1 MPGPTPS
8 RGVPRVAIAGFFLEC
23 NRWSPPTTPDLFE
36 QSVDLAGD
44 ELLAQL
50 RSDRPRLLPDTIGFV
65 AAMDEAG
72 PWVPVPTRVA
82 GAQPGGP
89 AEQPWF
95 EALVADI
102 ESRLRAA
109 MPLDG
114 VFISSHGAALTTA
127 LEDPDGELFSRIRAV
142 VGPDVPVVAVLDLHA
157 NVTRTMTDALS
168 AMVAYRT
175 NPHQDLRERGREA
188 AALMRRFLREGPG
201 GVALRKLPLV
211 APATSQLI
219 APGTVYAEL
228 IEEGQAELDAE
239 VLNVSLF
246 GGFALADSPTCGFA
260 VAVTA
265 RQGARERAE
274 QVAERLAQ
282 RVWNERRRFVSRLV
296 PMEEAVAQAV
306 RTGREGGPPLILAD
320 VADNPGGGGGGNTVD
335 LLRAL
340 LHAGAQGVLLGVFTD
355 AALARQAHAAGV
367 GARIEAIFNR
377 EHAAPLPGA
386 DGRALAQAF
395 PGVTRLTWPAS
406 VLALSDGRFLGR
418 RGLVAGT
425 QREMGPSALLDLGGV
440 KVAVISQRQQLL
452 DPAQLDVLGVDLAT
466 VRTLVVKSRGHFRAA
481 FEGFASPGRILE
493 VDCPG
498 LTTPNLRTL
507 AWRRLPRPIFPL
519 DDDAAWAAPAG

>member
-1 MPGPTPS
+1 
-8 RGVPRVAIAGFFLEC
+8 VAIAGFFLEC
-23 NRWSPPTTPDLFE
+23 NRWSPVTTPAMFE

-44 ELLAQL
+44 ALAAQL
-50 RSDRPRLLPDTIGFV
+50 RGERPRLLPDTIGFV

-95 EALVADI
+95 EALVGDI

-114 VFISSHGAALTTA
+114 VFITSHGAALTTA

-157 NVTRTMTDALS
+157 NVTQKMTDALS
-168 AMVAYRT
+168 ALVAYRT
-175 NPHQDLRERGREA
+175 NPHQDLRERGEEA
-188 AALMRRFLREGPG
+188 AALMRRFLLEGPG
-201 GVALRKLPLV
+201 CVALRKLPLV
-211 APATSQLI
+211 APSTSQLI
-219 APGTVYAEL
+219 APGTVYAQL
-228 IEEGQAELDAE
+228 IEAGQAALDAQ

-246 GGFALADSPTCGFA
+246 GGFALADSTTCGFA

-274 QVAERLAQ
+274 QVAAQLAQ
-282 RVWNERRRFVSRLV
+282 RVWDERHRFVSRLV
-296 PMEEAVAQAV
+296 PLEQAVAQAV
-306 RTGREGGPPLILAD
+306 RAGLEGGPALILAD
-320 VADNPGGGGGGNTVD
+320 VADNPGGGAGGNTVD

-340 LHAGAQGVLLGVFTD
+340 LQAGAQGVLLGVFTD
-355 AALARQAHAAGV
+355 AALARQAHAEGL
-367 GARIEAIFNR
+367 GAQFEAVFNR
-377 EHAAPLPGA
+377 MQHDALPGTA
-386 DGRALAQAF
+386 GATTAF
-395 PGVTRLTWPAS
+395 PGATRFTWQAR
-406 VLALSDGRFLGR
+406 VVALSDGRFLGR

-425 QREMGPSALLDLGGV
+425 QRDMGPSALLDLGGV
-440 KVAVISQRQQLL
+440 RVAVISQRQQLL
-452 DPAQLDVLGVDLAT
+452 DPAQLDVLGVELAT

-481 FEGFASPGRILE
+481 FEGFAPPERILE

-507 AWRRLPRPIFPL
+507 AWRRLPRPIYPL
-519 DDDAAWAAPAG
+519 DDDATWDVSAG

>member
-1 MPGPTPS
+1 VSGSMP
-8 RGVPRVAIAGFFLEC
+8 RRAAPRVAITGFFLEC
-23 NRWSPPTTPDLFE
+23 NRWSPVTTPAMFE

-44 ELLAQL
+44 ALLAQL

-65 AAMDEAG
+65 QAMDEAG
-72 PWVPVPTRVA
+72 PWVPVPTRAA

-102 ESRLRAA
+102 VRRLRAA

-127 LEDPDGELFSRIRAV
+127 LEDPDGVLYARIREV
-142 VGPDVPVVAVLDLHA
+142 VGPQVPVVAVLDLHA
-157 NVTRTMTDALS
+157 NVSRAMTDAVS
-168 AMVAYRT
+168 AVVAYRT

-188 AALMRRFLREGPG
+188 ASLMRRFLEEGPG
-201 GVALRKLPLV
+201 EVALRKLPLV

-219 APGTVYAEL
+219 APGTVYAQL
-228 IEEGQAELDAE
+228 IDEGQAELDAE

-246 GGFALADSPTCGFA
+246 GGFALADSATCGFA

-265 RQGARERAE
+265 RRGARERAE
-274 QVAERLAQ
+274 QVASHLAQ
-282 RVWNERRRFVSRLV
+282 RAWDERRRFVSRLV
-296 PMEEAVAQAV
+296 PLQEAVAQAV

-386 DGRALAQAF
+386 DGRVLAQAF
-395 PGVTRLTWPAS
+395 PGVARLTWPAS

-452 DPAQLDVLGVDLAT
+452 DPAQLDVLGVDPAT

-481 FEGFASPGRILE
+481 FEGFAPPGRVLE

>member
-1 MPGPTPS
+1 MQHPVPRAGA
-8 RGVPRVAIAGFFLEC
+8 PRVAIAGFFLEC
-23 NRWSPPTTPDLFE
+23 NRWSPVTTPAMFE

-44 ELLAQL
+44 ALAAQL
-50 RSDRPRLLPDTIGFV
+50 RGERPRLLPDTIGFV

-95 EALVADI
+95 EALVGDI

-114 VFISSHGAALTTA
+114 VFITSHGAALTTA

-157 NVTRTMTDALS
+157 NVTQKMTDALS
-168 AMVAYRT
+168 ALVAYRT
-175 NPHQDLRERGREA
+175 NPHQDLRERGEEA
-188 AALMRRFLREGPG
+188 AALMRRFLLEGPG
-201 GVALRKLPLV
+201 CVALRKLPLV
-211 APATSQLI
+211 APSTSQLI
-219 APGTVYAEL
+219 APGTVYAQL
-228 IEEGQAELDAE
+228 IEEGQAALDAQ

-246 GGFALADSPTCGFA
+246 GGFALADSTTCGFA

-274 QVAERLAQ
+274 QVAAQLAQ
-282 RVWNERRRFVSRLV
+282 RVWDERHRFVSRLV
-296 PMEEAVAQAV
+296 PLEQAVAQAV
-306 RTGREGGPPLILAD
+306 RAGLEGGPALILAD
-320 VADNPGGGGGGNTVD
+320 VADNPGGGAGGNTVD

-340 LHAGAQGVLLGVFTD
+340 LQAGAQGVLLGVFTD
-355 AALARQAHAAGV
+355 AALARQAHAEGV
-367 GARIEAIFNR
+367 GAQFEAVFNR
-377 EHAAPLPGA
+377 MQHDALPGA
-386 DGRALAQAF
+386 AGAASAF
-395 PGVTRLTWPAS
+395 PGATRLSWQAR
-406 VLALSDGRFLGR
+406 VVALSDGRFLGR

-425 QREMGPSALLDLGGV
+425 QRDMGPSALLELGGV
-440 KVAVISQRQQLL
+440 RVAVISQRQQLL
-452 DPAQLDVLGVDLAT
+452 DPAQLDVLGVELAT

-481 FEGFASPGRILE
+481 FEGFAPPERILE

-507 AWRRLPRPIFPL
+507 AWRRLPRPIYPL
-519 DDDAAWAAPAG
+519 DDDATWDVSAG